1 MIKAVI
7 IDDEP
12 LARELIVELMAS
24 CASDVEVVGQGGD
37 VAGGLRLIRELQPDL
52 LLLDVQLLDGTSFDL
67 LRQLDHFNYKIIFIT
82 AFEEYAI
89 QAFRFSAID
98 FILKPVD
105 PDDLREAI
113 RKARQAM
120 ARESLDVRL
129 QALFQNLESIGSD
142 KRKIVLRTST
152 NYYLLNLSD
161 IIRCQSDKNY
171 THFFTVDHEEII
183 VSKTLKEYEE
193 LLEDFNFI
201 RIHQSHL
208 VNLNHIRR
216 YDKSDGGQVVMSD
229 NSRLPVSFRK
239 KEELMKFFERL
250 HV

>member
-12 LARELIVELMAS
+12 LARELIADLATS
-24 CASDVEVVGQGGD
+24 CYSDIEVVGQGAD
-37 VAGGLRLIRELQPDL
+37 VNGGLRLIRDLQPEL
-52 LLLDVQLLDGTSFDL
+52 LFLDVQLMGGTSFDL
-67 LRQLDHFNYKIIFIT
+67 LKQLDHFNYKIIFIT

-98 FILKPVD
+98 FILKPVN
-105 PDDLREAI
+105 PDDLKEAI

-120 ARESLDVRL
+120 VRESLEV
-129 QALFQNLESIGSD
+129 QIMTLFQNLENIGSH
-142 KRKIVLRTST
+142 KRRIVLRTSN
-152 NYYLLNLSD
+152 NYYLLNLGD
-161 IIRCQSDKNY
+161 IIRCQSEKNY
-171 THFFTVDHEEII
+171 THFFTVNSEEIV
-183 VSKTLKEYEE
+183 VSRTLKEYEE
-193 LLEDFNFI
+193 LLEGFNFL

-208 VNLNHIRR
+208 VNMDHIRR

-239 KEELMKFFERL
+239 KEDLMKFFERI